1 MATHV
6 PASPRP
12 LKSWLRANYK
22 GHCPGVNANGRHPQA
37 ALIHANRTIAS
48 TCQNP
53 QPEHS
58 KAMNVAETESFRCFI
73 VRKQA
78 GGSFASAIERCSVAD
93 LPDGEVLIRVKF
105 SSLNYKDALSATGHP
120 GVSKNFPHVPG
131 IDAAGTVVDS
141 RVPKF
146 QPGQAVI
153 VTGFGFGASRWGGYA
168 DYARVPADWIVPLP
182 AGLTLRESM
191 IYGTAG
197 FTAGMSLEVLVRHGI
212 EPAAGPVLVTGAS
225 GGVGTLAVGLLAKA
239 GFQVHAVTGKP
250 SAHELL
256 RRLGATGFLTREEAD
271 DRSDN
276 PLLKAQWAAVVDT
289 VGGNILSTALRSTRP
304 GGCVTAC
311 GLTAG
316 IELPITVYPFI
327 LRGVSLAG
335 IESGFYPLPKRE
347 ALWKKLAD
355 DWKLPNLELLA
366 NTISLEE
373 LPDRMQAILAGQ
385 ITGRVVVQL

>member
-1 MATHV
+1 MM
-6 PASPRP
+6 
-12 LKSWLRANYK
+12 
-22 GHCPGVNANGRHPQA
+22 
-37 ALIHANRTIAS
+37 IA
-48 TCQNP
+48 
-53 QPEHS
+53 
-58 KAMNVAETESFRCFI
+58 VTEPFRCFI

-78 GGSFASAIERCSVAD
+78 DGSFASAIERCSLPD
-93 LPDGEVLIRVKF
+93 LPDGEVLIRVEF

-146 QPGQAVI
+146 QPGDAVI

-168 DYARVPADWIVPLP
+168 DFARVPAEWIVPLP
-182 AGLTLRESM
+182 QGLTMRESM

-197 FTAGMSLEVLVRHGI
+197 FTAGMSLEVLEHQQI
-212 EPAAGPVLVTGAS
+212 DPAAGPVLVTGAS
-225 GGVGTLAVGLLAKA
+225 GGVGTMAVGLLAKA
-239 GFQVHAVTGKP
+239 GYQVHAVTGKP

-256 RRLGATGFLTREEAD
+256 RRLGATAFLTREAAD
-271 DRSDN
+271 DRSGK
-276 PLLKAQWAAVVDT
+276 PLLKDQWAAVVDT

-327 LRGVSLAG
+327 LRGVSLHG

-347 ALWKKLAD
+347 ALWSKLAGP
-355 DWKLPNLELLA
+355 WKLPDLESLA
-366 NTISLEE
+366 TTVSLDE
-373 LPDRMQAILAGQ
+373 LPDRMHAILAGQ

>member
-1 MATHV
+1 
-6 PASPRP
+6 
-12 LKSWLRANYK
+12 
-22 GHCPGVNANGRHPQA
+22 
-37 ALIHANRTIAS
+37 
-48 TCQNP
+48 
-53 QPEHS
+53 
-58 KAMNVAETESFRCFI
+58 MNVAETRPFRCFI
-73 VRKQA
+73 VRKQSD
-78 GGSFASAIERCSVAD
+78 GLFVSAIEQCRVAD
-93 LPDGEVLIRVKF
+93 LPDGDVLIRVQF

-120 GVSKNFPHVPG
+120 GVSKSFPHVPG
-131 IDAAGTVVDS
+131 IDAAGTVVES

-146 QPGQAVI
+146 QLGDPVI

-168 DYARVPADWIVPLP
+168 DHARVPADWIVPLP
-182 AGLTLRESM
+182 AGLTLREAM

-197 FTAGMSLEVLVRHGI
+197 FTAGMSLEMLEHQQI
-212 EPAAGPVLVTGAS
+212 EPSAGPVLVTGAS
-225 GGVGTLAVGLLAKA
+225 GGVGTMAVALLAKA

-256 RRLGATGFLTREEAD
+256 RRLGAANFLRREEAD
-271 DRSDN
+271 DRSGS

-289 VGGNILSTALRSTRP
+289 VGGNILGTALRSTRP

-347 ALWKKLAD
+347 ALWKKLAGA
-355 DWKLPNLELLA
+355 WKLPDLETLA
-366 NTISLEE
+366 TTISLEE
-373 LPDRMQAILAGQ
+373 LKDRIPDILAAK

>member
-1 MATHV
+1 M
-6 PASPRP
+6 
-12 LKSWLRANYK
+12 
-22 GHCPGVNANGRHPQA
+22 NA
-37 ALIHANRTIAS
+37 
-48 TCQNP
+48 
-53 QPEHS
+53 
-58 KAMNVAETESFRCFI
+58 AETQPFRCFI

-78 GGSFASAIERCSVAD
+78 DGSFASAIERCRLSD
-93 LPDGEVLIRVKF
+93 LPDGDVVIRIEY

-131 IDAAGTVVDS
+131 IDAAGMVVES
-141 RVPKF
+141 RAAKF
-146 QPGQAVI
+146 KPGDAVI
-153 VTGFGFGASRWGGYA
+153 VTGFAFGASRWGGYA

-197 FTAGMSLEVLVRHGI
+197 FTAGMSLEVIEHQQI
-212 EPAAGPVLVTGAS
+212 EPSSGPVLVTGAS
-225 GGVGTLAVGLLAKA
+225 GGVGTLAVALLAKA

-256 RRLGATGFLTREEAD
+256 RRLGAVGFLTREEAD
-271 DRSDN
+271 DRSGN

-289 VGGNILSTALRSTRP
+289 VGGNILSTALRSTKP

-335 IESGFYPLPKRE
+335 IESGFYPLAKRE
-347 ALWKKLAD
+347 ALWKKFAGP
-355 DWKLPNLELLA
+355 WKLPDLESLA
-366 NTISLEE
+366 TTITLEE
-373 LPDRMQAILAGQ
+373 LKDRIPEILAAK